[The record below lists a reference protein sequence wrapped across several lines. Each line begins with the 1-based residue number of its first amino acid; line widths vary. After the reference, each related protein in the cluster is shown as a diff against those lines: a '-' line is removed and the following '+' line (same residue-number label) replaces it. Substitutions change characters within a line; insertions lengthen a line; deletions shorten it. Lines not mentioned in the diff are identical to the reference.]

1 MRRLLIGILSAA
13 GMIVLVLDAKT
24 GTQGALEGVELCL
37 KVVIP
42 SLLPFIV
49 LSSIWGSHSGGH
61 KSLLLLPL
69 YRATGIPPE
78 QSSILLLGMLGGYPV
93 GAKNVSDTYKRGEIS
108 KETAQRLLGFCNNA
122 GPSFI
127 FGLLSGFFPGIQY
140 LFAIWIIQILSAII
154 TGIILPHKTAASKHT
169 NYTAPPPLTSLF
181 FHSLKTMAAICGW
194 VILFRTIYQFI
205 SKYLLQRCSNVF
217 GILLMGLLELTNGCL
232 LLDHIH
238 NVELRFVLCNILLS
252 FGGLCIWLQ
261 TSSVTEGLEKKV
273 FYRGKIIQTGIAI
286 VLSLLFIIIV

>member
-1 MRRLLIGILSAA
+1 MRRLLIGILSAT

-24 GTQGALEGVELCL
+24 GTQGAFEGVMLCI

-49 LSSIWGSHSGGH
+49 LSSIWGSHSGGC
-61 KSLLLLPL
+61 KSLLMRPL
-69 YRATGIPPE
+69 YRATGIPPG

-127 FGLLSGFFPGIQY
+127 FGLLSGFFPGTKY
-140 LFAIWIIQILSAII
+140 LFTIWIIQILSAII
-154 TGIILPHKTAASKHT
+154 TGIILPHKTSVGKHSCYAASPK
-169 NYTAPPPLTSLF
+169 LTGIF
-181 FHSLKTMAAICGW
+181 NHSLKTMAAICGW

-217 GILLMGLLELTNGCL
+217 GVLLIGLLELTNGCL

-238 NVELRFVLCNILLS
+238 NVALRFVLCNILLS

-261 TSSVTEGLEKKV
+261 TSSVTEDLEKKL
-273 FYRGKIIQTGIAI
+273 FYRGKFIQTGIAAI
-286 VLSLLFIIIV
+286 LSLLLIIIM